1 MPFAVQDGN
10 PRVVL
15 GSAFR
20 VAVSSDMREHAQYGL
35 NRKYAQEYRALN
47 SFSTNW
53 PSAEAPNMQDL
64 EQAQAAGQGL
74 DIIFID
80 GFIGETVIGIHHDE
94 LHATQP
100 LRIDLAA
107 GLPRS
112 LACDTDRIG
121 DTIDYS
127 VVHGALTEMLANHK
141 FQLLEAFAEGV
152 AAMLLGR
159 FGAHWVRVRI
169 TKPHKFANVEGVGV
183 MIERRRSPNPAPEG
197 RSKAEI
203 LKLIGAGLV
212 PGQRR

>member
-1 MPFAVQDGN
+1 MSPFPTSRLSSEVPIMQN
-10 PRVVL
+10 P
-15 GSAFR
+15 
-20 VAVSSDMREHAQYGL
+20 
-35 NRKYAQEYRALN
+35 
-47 SFSTNW
+47 
-53 PSAEAPNMQDL
+53 
-64 EQAQAAGQGL
+64 EQAQTAGQGL

-80 GFIGETVIGIHHDE
+80 GFVGETVIGIHHDE
-94 LHATQP
+94 LHSTQP

-127 VVHGALTEMLANHK
+127 VVHAALTEMLAKHE

-169 TKPHKFANVEGVGV
+169 TKPRKFANVDGVGV
-183 MIERRRSPNPAPEG
+183 MIERTRNPTPAPERTPTEG
-197 RSKAEI
+197 RSSAEV
-203 LKLIGAGLV
+203 LSLIGAGLV
-212 PGQRR
+212 PGHKR